1 METLTKGFK
10 LRMNENNKVS
20 AASHLLVGS
29 GKSSRLSAMRNK
41 ALLPKN
47 RVELDD
53 NKIRQSF
60 VAGLNQQQTVALQ
73 KTSITIEERMAL
85 IMGDFPSG
93 KKKTFFKLK
102 FGVNAEKIEVMAI
115 KDIFALLT
123 LDSAK
128 IQHFRLIE
136 NLDVKGKTVES
147 DEA

>member
-1 METLTKGFK
+1 MK
-10 LRMNENNKVS
+10 ENNKVS

-41 ALLPKN
+41 AQQPKN
-47 RVELDD
+47 RVELDG
-53 NKIRQSF
+53 NKTRQPII
-60 VAGLNQQQTVALQ
+60 AGLNQQQTVALQ
-73 KTSITIEERMAL
+73 KTSITIDERMTQMMSSYPA
-85 IMGDFPSG
+85 G

-102 FGVNAEKIEVMAI
+102 FGVNAEKIKVMAI
-115 KDIFALLT
+115 KDIFILLN

-136 NLDVKGKTVES
+136 NLDLNGKTVES

>member
-1 METLTKGFK
+1 MK
-10 LRMNENNKVS
+10 ENNKVS

-41 ALLPKN
+41 ALQPKN
-47 RVELDD
+47 RVELDG
-53 NKIRQSF
+53 NKTRQPII
-60 VAGLNQQQTVALQ
+60 AGLNQQQTLALQ
-73 KTSITIEERMAL
+73 KTSIAIDERMTLMMSSYPA
-85 IMGDFPSG
+85 G

-102 FGVNAEKIEVMAI
+102 IGVNAEKIKVMAI
-115 KDIFALLT
+115 KDIFILLN

-136 NLDVKGKTVES
+136 NLDLTGKIVES

>member
-1 METLTKGFK
+1 MK
-10 LRMNENNKVS
+10 ENNKVS

-41 ALLPKN
+41 SLQPKN
-47 RVELDD
+47 RVELDG
-53 NKIRQSF
+53 NKTRQPII
-60 VAGLNQQQTVALQ
+60 AGLNQQQTLALQ
-73 KTSITIEERMAL
+73 KTSIAIEERMAL

-102 FGVNAEKIEVMAI
+102 FGVNAEKIKVMAI
-115 KDIFALLT
+115 KDIFILLN

-128 IQHFRLIE
+128 IQHFQLIE
-136 NLDVKGKTVES
+136 NLDLTGKIVES